1 MFTGIMDKVKL
12 FGDKVIGFK
21 PDLYELRQGY
31 GDHTLSIYEM
41 VNQFHELFQHPQR
54 IAATPALLR
63 LRAKLIREEAVEEG
77 IPAADNANLDKI
89 LDAMA
94 DFLYVGVGT
103 MVAIRGG
110 APMGMS
116 VYAQEQSVGRF
127 HETLTISS
135 AAIDDVKLPFIEAGK
150 VADGLEE
157 LAAKIESENLS
168 EGALTN
174 ELRRVLN
181 MLYVA
186 CSMTYRL
193 ADLMGINIVELVAE
207 VHRSNMTKLW
217 PGDEAER
224 ADAVAR
230 CQYDSSDLGFR
241 GCDGTD
247 LKIGFR
253 ISDGKILKSPTYSE
267 ANLISFV
274 ETASMS
280 GLVKELAGTAL

>member
-12 FGDKVIGFK
+12 FGDKVVGFK
-21 PDLYELRQGY
+21 PDLYELNPGY
-31 GDHTLSIYEM
+31 GDHTLDIYGM
-41 VNQFHELFQHPQR
+41 VNQFHGLFQHPQR
-54 IAATPALLR
+54 VAATPALLR

-77 IPAADNANLDKI
+77 IPAADNSNLEKV

-116 VYAQEQSVGRF
+116 IYTQDQSVGRF
-127 HETLTISS
+127 HETLSVTS
-135 AAIDDVKLPFIEAGK
+135 AAIDDVKQPFLEAGK
-150 VADGLEE
+150 VADELEA
-157 LAAKIESENLS
+157 LATKIESENLT
-168 EGALTN
+168 EGALIN

-181 MLYVA
+181 KLYVA
-186 CSMTYRL
+186 CSMAYRL
-193 ADLMGINIVELVAE
+193 ADLMGLNIVELVAE

-217 PGDEAER
+217 PGDDAER
-224 ADAVAR
+224 AKAVAR
-230 CQYDSSDLGFR
+230 CQYDSEDLGFR
-241 GCDGTD
+241 GCEGTD

-267 ANLISFV
+267 ADLVGFV
-274 ETASMS
+274 EEAKKSTI
-280 GLVKELAGTAL
+280 VKEL

>member
-12 FGDKVIGFK
+12 FGDKVVGFK
-21 PDLYELRQGY
+21 PDLYELHPGY
-31 GDHTLSIYEM
+31 GDHTLYIYGM
-41 VNQFHELFQHPQR
+41 VNQFHGLFQHPQR
-54 IAATPALLR
+54 VAATPELLR

-77 IPAADNANLDKI
+77 IPAADNSNLEKI

-94 DFLYVGVGT
+94 DFLYVGIGT

-116 VYAQEQSVGRF
+116 IYTQDQSVGRF
-127 HETLTISS
+127 HETLSMTS
-135 AAIDDVKLPFIEAGK
+135 AAIDDVKLPFYEAGK
-150 VADGLEE
+150 VADELEA
-157 LAAKIESENLS
+157 LATKIESENLS
-168 EGALTN
+168 EGALIN

-193 ADLMGINIVELVAE
+193 ADLMDINIVELVAE

-217 PGDEAER
+217 PGDDAER
-224 ADAVAR
+224 AVAVDR
-230 CQYDSSDLGFR
+230 CQYDHSDLGFR
-241 GCDGTD
+241 ACEGTD
-247 LKIGFR
+247 LRIGFR

-267 ANLISFV
+267 ADLVGFV
-274 ETASMS
+274 ATAKTSTI
-280 GLVKELAGTAL
+280 VKEL

>member
-12 FGDKVIGFK
+12 FGDKVVGFK
-21 PDLYELRQGY
+21 PDLYELNPGY
-31 GDHTLSIYEM
+31 GDHTLDIYGM
-41 VNQFHELFQHPQR
+41 VNQFHGLFQHPQR
-54 IAATPALLR
+54 VAATPTLLR

-77 IPAADNANLDKI
+77 IPAADNSNLEKV

-94 DFLYVGVGT
+94 DFLYVGIGT

-116 VYAQEQSVGRF
+116 IYTQDQSVGRF
-127 HETLTISS
+127 HETLSVTS
-135 AAIDDVKLPFIEAGK
+135 AAIDDVKQPFLEAGK
-150 VADGLEE
+150 VADELEA
-157 LAAKIESENLS
+157 LATKIESENLT
-168 EGALTN
+168 EGALIN

-186 CSMTYRL
+186 CSMAYRL
-193 ADLMGINIVELVAE
+193 ADLMGLNIVELVAE

-217 PGDEAER
+217 PGDDAER
-224 ADAVAR
+224 AKAVAR
-230 CQYDSSDLGFR
+230 CQYESEDLGFR
-241 GCDGTD
+241 GCEGTD

-267 ANLISFV
+267 ADLVGFV
-274 ETASMS
+274 EEAKKSTI
-280 GLVKELAGTAL
+280 VKEL